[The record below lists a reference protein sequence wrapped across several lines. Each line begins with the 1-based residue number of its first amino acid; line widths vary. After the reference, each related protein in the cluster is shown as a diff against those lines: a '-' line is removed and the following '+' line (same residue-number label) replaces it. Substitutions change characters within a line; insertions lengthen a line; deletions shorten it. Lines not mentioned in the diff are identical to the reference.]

1 MTFTDDEKPTVFSD
15 ADMNRLKDLLD
26 DPQASGFFT
35 EETARGLLARLDAAE
50 ACIPHVYANR
60 ERFRALEK
68 WRKAAGK

>member
-1 MTFTDDEKPTVFSD
+1 MFTDDDLK
-15 ADMNRLKDLLD
+15 RLKVD
-26 DPQASGFFT
+26 DDIGLNGFMVDIRSDKFK
-35 EETARGLLARLDAAE
+35 ALLARLEAAE

>member
-1 MTFTDDEKPTVFSD
+1 MTFSNGEAQHQQSFTD
-15 ADMNRLKDLLD
+15 ADLKRLK
-26 DPQASGFFT
+26 
-35 EETARGLLARLDAAE
+35 EAAE